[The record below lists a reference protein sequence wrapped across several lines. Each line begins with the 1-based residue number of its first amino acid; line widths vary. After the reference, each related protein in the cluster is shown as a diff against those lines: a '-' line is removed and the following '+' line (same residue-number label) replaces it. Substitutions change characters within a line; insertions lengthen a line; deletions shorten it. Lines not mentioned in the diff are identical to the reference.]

1 MYLFNSIKYFTIFQL
16 KIISRSYICRS
27 YFCTPILKISVL
39 RGEYRKLHFK
49 TEKAYVWGLV
59 GGAFRGRQVIAKLEV
74 KLLIG
79 WKNLNFH
86 KLLSIDISWTLSIN
100 GKETLDPTHLSK
112 NEKLIKYLGCD
123 KRSAGR
129 SKYLPRRDVSGVL
142 VS

>member
-59 GGAFRGRQVIAKLEV
+59 GGAFRGRQNNSYISSPFKTRSPGPKPSLSSNTESSIGKLKV
-74 KLLIG
+74 LLIFQHISS
-79 WKNLNFH
+79 NFP
-86 KLLSIDISWTLSIN
+86 W
-100 GKETLDPTHLSK
+100 HLFTV
-112 NEKLIKYLGCD
+112 KYKIHDNQPFSTELF
-123 KRSAGR
+123 
-129 SKYLPRRDVSGVL
+129 L
-142 VS
+142 VSLWNRK